1 MLPKNFLWGLETC
14 LKYVTTSP
22 DLGLSNGTKIVA
34 FGALE
39 KIRHPYLKKRRPHLA
54 FESYFSNSKMQLS
67 MMGSEEDWER
77 LVVKLEK
84 VEEFLKPIDN
94 VLQLGDWFNSCKVVL
109 RNLLETYRGNPD
121 KDWWSRIMN
130 INRTFGSGGGKER
143 LIINFYFSMPKVVYQ

>member
-54 FESYFSNSKMQLS
+54 FESYFSKYVLALADI
-67 MMGSEEDWER
+67 GW
-77 LVVKLEK
+77 
-84 VEEFLKPIDN
+84 PIFD
-94 VLQLGDWFNSCKVVL
+94 
-109 RNLLETYRGNPD
+109 P
-121 KDWWSRIMN
+121 
-130 INRTFGSGGGKER
+130 
-143 LIINFYFSMPKVVYQ
+143 